1 MSASLPD
8 AIDILTRLVE
18 TPSFSKEEHDTA
30 TLLADV
36 LQRHGCAVE
45 RIGNNVIARH
55 RCKNADAPWLVLN
68 SHHDTV
74 RPGGGWNSDPHVAE
88 NDGSRIVGLG
98 VNDAGG
104 ALVTMLMTFLALRAS
119 TAWNHHV
126 MFIASCEEEISGTG
140 GIDRLV
146 REGTFEGV
154 TVACVGEPT
163 GMQMAIAER
172 GLLVLDC
179 TAQGRTGHA
188 ARNEGLNAIELAVDD
203 IAWFR
208 SKPFTRTSPVLGGVQ
223 MTVTQVQ
230 AGQQHNVVPD
240 VCTYV
245 VDVRVPDVYTH
256 EEVLEAVRMNVRS
269 VVEPRS
275 MRLRSSAI
283 DANHPLVLAGVRQ
296 GLSTYGSPTMSD
308 MALMPP
314 IAKLKIGPGD
324 SARSHTPNEWLG
336 LDELD
341 NGLTIM
347 HRLTTEFLGTTP

>member
-1 MSASLPD
+1 MTPSLSD

-18 TPSFSKEEHDTA
+18 TPSFSKEEAATA
-30 TLLADV
+30 ILLADV
-36 LQRHGCAVE
+36 LEREGCVVE

-55 RCKNADAPWLVLN
+55 RCNNADAPWMVLN

-74 RPGGGWNSDPHVAE
+74 RPGGGWHTDPHAAV
-88 NDGSRIVGLG
+88 NDGTRITGLG

-104 ALVTMLMTFLALRAS
+104 ALVTMLMTFLALRSS

-126 MFIASCEEEISGTG
+126 MFVGSCEEEISGTG

-146 REGTFEGV
+146 REGVFDGV
-154 TVACVGEPT
+154 AVACVGEPT
-163 GMQMAIAER
+163 GMKMAIAER

-179 TAQGRTGHA
+179 TAHGRTGHA
-188 ARNEGLNAIELAVDD
+188 ARNEGVNAIDVAVDD

-208 SKPFTRTSPVLGGVQ
+208 SKPFARTSEVLGGVQ
-223 MTVTQVQ
+223 MTVTQIQ

-240 VCTYV
+240 ECRFV

-256 EEVLEAVRMNVRS
+256 EEVLTTVRAQVAS
-269 VVEPRS
+269 TVEPRS

-283 DANHPLVLAGVRQ
+283 NANHPLVQAGRRL
-296 GLSTYGSPTMSD
+296 GMESYGSPTMSD

-336 LDELD
+336 LDELQ
-341 NGLTIM
+341 NGLEQM
-347 HRLTTEFLGTTP
+347 YRLTREFLGTTQ